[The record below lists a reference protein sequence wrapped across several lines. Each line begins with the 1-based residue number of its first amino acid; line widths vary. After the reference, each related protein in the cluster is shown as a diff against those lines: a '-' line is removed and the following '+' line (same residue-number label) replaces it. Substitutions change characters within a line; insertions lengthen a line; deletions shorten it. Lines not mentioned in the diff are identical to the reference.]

1 MNAHKRIRCIAI
13 DDEPP
18 ALELLVSYISKV
30 PALDLCYSSANPL
43 EAFSKIQQYQ
53 VDLLFIDI
61 QMPHLNGLELLRS
74 LTVKPQVIVTTAFRE
89 YAAECFDLDAL
100 DYLVKPYRFDRF
112 LRAISKYQKLA
123 FPTTGLD
130 TTSDEKVQDAPY
142 MYFNVNKELVKV
154 FLSDIIYI
162 ESIKD
167 YIKIVMERKTIITYQ
182 RISYMEKKLPEADFV
197 RSHKSYIVNLN
208 KISSKR
214 GNMLHLGKGK
224 LPIGRNYKNRLLDL
238 LNRKMNDLQV

>member
-1 MNAHKRIRCIAI
+1 MAI

-43 EAFSKIQQYQ
+43 DAFSRIQQCQ
-53 VDLLFIDI
+53 TDLLFIDI
-61 QMPHLNGLELLRS
+61 KMPHLNGLELLKS
-74 LTVKPQVIVTTAFRE
+74 LTERPQVIVTTAFRE

-112 LRAISKYQKLA
+112 LRAISKYQKLVS
-123 FPTTGLD
+123 TIGLD
-130 TTSDEKVQDAPY
+130 TMLDERRQGAPY

-154 FLSDIIYI
+154 FLPDIVYI

-167 YIKIVMERKTIITYQ
+167 YIKVITEKKTIITYQ

-214 GNMLHLGKGK
+214 GNMLHLGRVK
-224 LPIGRNYKNRLLDL
+224 LPIGRIYKNRLLEL
-238 LNRKMNDLQV
+238 LNRKISDLPV